1 MPVENNQ
8 LTLANLRKKVGLTQR
23 QLADAMGVTNKSISA
38 WERRVA
44 EPHLTIAQTKQLMD
58 ILQCSF
64 EDLIVAT
71 SKAQVCTQKYTS
83 QLDKE
88 PLTLGKLRQRA
99 NLTQRQ
105 LADILDITIK
115 TVSSWERGVVEP
127 RLTFAEAK
135 KMMEVIQ
142 CSYEELVEA
151 TRKQL

>member
-23 QLADAMGVTNKSISA
+23 QLADEMGVTNKSISA
-38 WERRVA
+38 WERGVA
-44 EPHLTIAQTKQLMD
+44 EPHLKISQTKQLMD

-71 SKAQVCTQKYTS
+71 SKTQVCTQKYTL
-83 QLDKE
+83 QPNKE

-135 KMMEVIQ
+135 KMMEVMQ

-151 TRKQL
+151 TRKKS